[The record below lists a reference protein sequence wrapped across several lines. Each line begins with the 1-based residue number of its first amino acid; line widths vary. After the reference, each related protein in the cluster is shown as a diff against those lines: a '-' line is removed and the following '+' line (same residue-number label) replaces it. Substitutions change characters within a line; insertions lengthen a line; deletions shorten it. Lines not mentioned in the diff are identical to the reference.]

1 MSISFAIIEEAV
13 QLWLGEWLPAFFNPQ
28 KRIFWGYL
36 LSSLVI
42 ALLWLRL
49 VDKTNIF
56 SSAKRIFDRQVWIS
70 RSAMADYKVMLINT
84 MLMLLVSPRILA
96 KATVAYLVFDSMH
109 MLFDGRPY
117 ISTILPQGKAER
129 NKPLWQNC

>member
-70 RSAMADYKVMLINT
+70 RSAMADYKA
-84 MLMLLVSPRILA
+84 VSYTHLTLPTKRI
-96 KATVAYLVFDSMH
+96 V
-109 MLFDGRPY
+109 
-117 ISTILPQGKAER
+117 
-129 NKPLWQNC
+129 